1 MSLLLEAFEN
11 LPKPQASEDLDLWE
25 AGAED
30 AIREYR
36 ELAET
41 RYGEGTLC
49 RILASSEDPQARRAA
64 AFALGFVGTMG
75 ANAVD
80 SSALRT
86 DSDDRVRRF
95 AIDSLWEIW
104 FRGDSVEQGREL
116 RLALSLNDSAQQLAA
131 LDDVLGMH
139 PDFAEAHN
147 QRAILWFRR
156 GQHARAIA
164 DCEAALRLNPH
175 HFGAASGLG
184 QCHLRMN
191 RPHAALRALALALDL
206 NPTLNH
212 LAETIQSLRQTLGDA

>member
-1 MSLLLEAFEN
+1 MSLLLEAFDN
-11 LPKPQASEDLDLWE
+11 LPKPDAAEDLDLWE
-25 AGAED
+25 AGAEQ
-30 AIREYR
+30 AIREFR
-36 ELAET
+36 ELAEN
-41 RYGEGTLC
+41 RYTEGTLC
-49 RILASSEDPQARRAA
+49 RILGSSEDPPARRAA
-64 AFALGFVGTMG
+64 AFALGFVGTMS
-75 ANAVD
+75 ANPAVAL
-80 SSALRT
+80 ALRT

-116 RLALSLNDSAQQLAA
+116 RLALSLNDSAQQLVA
-131 LDDVLGMH
+131 LDDVIQLH
-139 PDFAEAHN
+139 PDFAEVYN

-156 GQHARAIA
+156 GQYGKAVA
-164 DCEAALRLNPH
+164 DCEHALRLNPN

-212 LAETIQSLRQTLGDA
+212 LAETIQSLRQTLGNE